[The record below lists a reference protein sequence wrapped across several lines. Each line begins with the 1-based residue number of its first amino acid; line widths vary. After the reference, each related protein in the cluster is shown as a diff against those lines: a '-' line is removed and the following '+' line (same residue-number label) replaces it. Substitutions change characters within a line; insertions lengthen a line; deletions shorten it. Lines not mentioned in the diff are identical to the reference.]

1 MLMIYAALILHIH
14 ASLDAS
20 DLGFDDLGHE
30 DHIHLLQVQ
39 ASKHNRTAMDSR
51 GVNNKYV
58 FGSCANFGGAS
69 DIVGVGA
76 FNPQAQDN
84 TFGFCRC
91 WGDTHCNSVPF
102 DAEQSSSGDT
112 QGMGHYQY
120 DGPGVSRYAKAAD
133 GSWEIQI
140 FQCGTQPAIPN
151 NFHPTGQV
159 GIAVKVGGTVVE
171 VGMAPRGKAHFVQ
184 CYVNGVRK
192 PDGYEVH
199 LPTGFHFKCP
209 EAVSPFRNGR
219 QANAKYGTFCA
230 VKDGQFVAHTNQFMS
245 GNQCNQVLAV
255 PKNVDVQAANTVC
268 YDPVSKNGPIR
279 STGLKEIA
287 TTAIVPAEEVIFSQ
301 KMIDFMSSVSKC
313 HLQTPPQSGVPA
325 GEPADPQLL
334 CAEHGPDAWQHAQ
347 DVCSPLQEQHL
358 AFYNDCLVDECVRFG
373 DKDADAEV
381 AEIEEIA
388 EADEPEVADEVSA
401 VGDPHISSSSGR
413 RFDLLP
419 SMLKHSH

>member
-84 TFGFCRC
+84 TFGYCRC
-91 WGDTHCNSVPF
+91 WGDTHCTSVPF
-102 DAEQSSSGDT
+102 DVEKSVAWNLGQ
-112 QGMGHYQY
+112 GHYQY
-120 DGPGVSRYAKAAD
+120 DGPGASRYAKAAD
-133 GSWEIQI
+133 GSWEVQI

-159 GIAVKVGGTVVE
+159 GVAVKVGGTVVE
-171 VGMAPRGKAHFVQ
+171 VGSAPDPASRYGVPLTH

-209 EAVSPFRNGR
+209 EAVSPNPRR
-219 QANAKYGTFCA
+219 IPANPRYGTFCA
-230 VKDGQFVAHTNQFMS
+230 VKDGQFVAHTNHLM
-245 GNQCNQVLAV
+245 GGRQCNQVLAV

-301 KMIDFMSSVSKC
+301 KMIDFMSSAPKC

-358 AFYNDCLVDECVRFG
+358 AFYNDCLIDECVL
-373 DKDADAEV
+373 ADDSEI
-381 AEIEEIA
+381 AEIEGIA